1 MHGAIT
7 LLEIKIKNLPQI
19 EKLICQLMHGAITVL
34 DSWSKMTEEDRRQ
47 LRTYRNCGA
56 FRAAG

>member
-34 DSWSKMTEEDRRQ
+34 EKIK
-47 LRTYRNCGA
+47 NCPQIEKLLL
-56 FRAAG
+56 